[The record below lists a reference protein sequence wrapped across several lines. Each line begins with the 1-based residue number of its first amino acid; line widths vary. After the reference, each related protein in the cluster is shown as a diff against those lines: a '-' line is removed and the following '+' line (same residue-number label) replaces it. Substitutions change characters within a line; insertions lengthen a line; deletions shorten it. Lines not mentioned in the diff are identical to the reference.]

1 MPAPPSP
8 PLSAIDTEISVPP
21 VVEPLPLI
29 RPAGV
34 VNPNPS
40 PLFIKLAGLYE
51 TLRRERSSDKRIN
64 MLKRWFTNWRE
75 QVGTDLYPAL
85 RLILPEKDRERAV
98 YGLKEITLA
107 KCFLA
112 SMGIDPKSP
121 DGRRVLNWKHPTPD
135 NPTVGDFP
143 TTLYEVLAPRCPN
156 TQGTLTVDRLNEL
169 LDDLTK
175 AAKNLEM
182 QIRVVRKICDACT
195 ASEQMWIVR
204 IILKDLAIQVRE
216 TSVLAAFHP
225 DARDLFNTCSDLKR
239 VAWELWDP
247 ARSLGNDPMLC
258 RRSKTLAESVKLIKG
273 HIATSNQ
280 ALRNKNPNG
289 EFVIEEKLDGER
301 MQLHKRGNAYFYSS
315 RKGKDYTYLYGA
327 HVGTGSLTPH
337 IHGAFDERIEDC
349 VLDGEM
355 MVWDP
360 ALDKY
365 LGFGTLKTAAIDQL
379 GRVNVKDDDSPRP
392 CFKVFDILLVRG
404 PSEPTKV
411 LCNTPLDV
419 RRKVLN
425 KVFKPVPGRFELA
438 TQGFGESVRDV
449 ESALEK
455 IIEKRGEGLVLK
467 TRESPYVL
475 GGREPFWVK
484 VKPEYVDSMS
494 DSVDLLV
501 VAGTWGSG
509 RRGGKVSALICA
521 VRDDY
526 SRAGVSATGMN
537 VIGTGLSID
546 DYDWIN
552 KKKWIRMDKKAP
564 PPHMKV
570 SPSNKREDKGDVYLS
585 PEDWFIVSVKAASID
600 VSGT

>member
-1 MPAPPSP
+1 MTDPR
-8 PLSAIDTEISVPP
+8 TES
-21 VVEPLPLI
+21 
-29 RPAGV
+29 RPDH
-34 VNPNPS
+34 
-40 PLFIKLAGLYE
+40 FCIK
-51 TLRRERSSDKRIN
+51 
-64 MLKRWFTNWRE
+64 
-75 QVGTDLYPAL
+75 
-85 RLILPEKDRERAV
+85 KDRERAV
-98 YGLKEITLA
+98 YGLKETTLA

-112 SMGIDPKSP
+112 SMGIDPKSL
-121 DGRRVLNWKHPTPD
+121 DGKRVLNWKKPTPD

-156 TQGTLTVDRLNEL
+156 THGTLTVDRLNEL

-175 AAKNLEM
+175 SARNLEM
-182 QIRVVRKICDACT
+182 QMRVIRKICDACT
-195 ASEQMWIVR
+195 ASEQTWI
-204 IILKDLAIQVRE
+204 VRE
-216 TSVLAAFHP
+216 TSVLSAFHP

-247 ARSLGNDPMLC
+247 ARSLRDDERSITLWTPFQPMLC
-258 RRSKTLAESVKLIKG
+258 KRTKTLVEAVKLVKG
-273 HIATSNQ
+273 HIAAPNP
-280 ALRNKNPNG
+280 ALKSRNPNG

-337 IHGAFDERIEDC
+337 IHTAFDERIEDC
-349 VLDGEM
+349 ILDGEM

-379 GRVNVKDDDSPRP
+379 GRVNAKDDDSPRP
-392 CFKVFDILLVRG
+392 CFKVFDILLVRR
-404 PSEPTKV
+404 PSEPAKV

-425 KVFKPVPGRFELA
+425 KAFKPIPGRFELA

-455 IIEKRGEGLVLK
+455 IVEERGEGLVLK

-475 GGREPFWVK
+475 AGREAFWVK

-494 DSVDLLV
+494 DSVDLLI

-509 RRGGKVSALICA
+509 RRGGKVSGLICA

-526 SRAGVSATGMN
+526 SRTGVSETGMN
-537 VIGTGLSID
+537 VIGTGLTID

-552 KKKWIRMDKKAP
+552 KKKWIRMDKKAL
-564 PPHMKV
+564 PPHIKA
-570 SPSNKREDKGDVYLS
+570 SASSKREDKGDVYLD
-585 PEDWFIVSVKAASID
+585 PEDWFIVSVKGASIT
-600 VSGT
+600 VSGMIDWLFFQAGY